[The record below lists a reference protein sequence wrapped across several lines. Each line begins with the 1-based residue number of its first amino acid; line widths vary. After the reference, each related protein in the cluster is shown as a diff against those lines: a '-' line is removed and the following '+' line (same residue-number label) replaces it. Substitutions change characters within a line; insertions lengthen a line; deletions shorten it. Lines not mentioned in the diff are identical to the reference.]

1 MARPRRT
8 AIGSV
13 KDELF
18 RHPYRFEFFQ
28 AVRLLWLIRSQELGP
43 SGAQNVGENAS
54 PQRECVHLKGILSHR
69 FPAVE
74 VGEIKDSAPAGVPEL
89 SVAVMGLYGAMGV
102 LPTHDTQRLIDKRRD
117 TNGEVAFL
125 DLFNHRVLSLFYRAW
140 AKHFLPVNY
149 EQSFHRFPDRDSNKS
164 NLDGSNLDVVS
175 NSLLALAGAGL
186 PSLQNRLEFADTTF
200 AFFAGHF
207 SRQPKAA
214 SSLAQMIRV
223 VFDVPVTITHFVGQ
237 WLQLNESTRSE
248 MASPE
253 RIDGQ
258 NAQLGSG
265 FILGDRVWDIGGK
278 FRVTL
283 GPLDYQQMLSY
294 CPWNEKLKRLFQL
307 TKAYVGPQLEF
318 DIQLELHAAEIPPLQ
333 LGSLQALGTNSW
345 LYSSRP
351 TQNSRDATFRYP
363 HSN

>member
-8 AIGSV
+8 TIGSV

-28 AVRLLWLIRSQELGP
+28 AVRLLRLIRLKELGP
-43 SGAQNVGENAS
+43 GRAENIGENES
-54 PQRECVHLKGILSHR
+54 PQRECVHLKGILSHQ

-74 VGEIKDSAPAGVPEL
+74 VGEVKDNAPDGVPVL

-102 LPTHDTQRLIDKRRD
+102 LPSHDTQRLIDARREMH
-117 TNGEVAFL
+117 GEAAFL
-125 DLFNHRVLSLFYRAW
+125 DLFNHRILSLFYRAW

-149 EQSFHRFPDRDSNKS
+149 EQSFHRFPNRDAATPK
-164 NLDGSNLDVVS
+164 LDVVS

-186 PSLQNRLEFADTTF
+186 PALQNRLEFADTTF

-214 SSLAQMIRV
+214 SSLAQMIHA
-223 VFDVPVTITHFVGQ
+223 VFQVPVMISHFVGQ

-248 MASPE
+248 MATPE
-253 RIDGQ
+253 RIYGQ

-294 CPWNEKLKRLFQL
+294 CPWNEKLKRLCQL
-307 TKAYVGPQLEF
+307 TKSYVGPQLEF
-318 DIQLELHAAEIPPLQ
+318 DIQLELLAAEIPPLQ
-333 LGSLQALGTNSW
+333 LGSLQALGANSW

-351 TQNSRDATFRYP
+351 TENSRDAVFCYP
-363 HSN
+363 H

>member
-8 AIGSV
+8 TIGSV
-13 KDELF
+13 KDELY

-28 AVRLLWLIRSQELGP
+28 AVRLLWLIRLKEKGP
-43 SGAQNVGENAS
+43 SEAQDIGGHAL
-54 PQRECVHLKGILSHR
+54 PHRECVHLKGMLNHR

-74 VGEIKDSAPAGVPEL
+74 IGEIKDDAPGGVPVL

-102 LPTHDTQRLIDKRRD
+102 LPTHDTQRLIDARRD
-117 TNGEVAFL
+117 TKGEAAFL
-125 DLFNHRVLSLFYRAW
+125 DLFNHRILSLFYRSW
-140 AKHFLPVNY
+140 AKHSLPVNY
-149 EQSFHRFPDRDSNKS
+149 EQSFQRFPDSDPNRSS
-164 NLDGSNLDVVS
+164 LDVVT

-186 PSLQNRLEFADTTF
+186 PGLQNRLEFADTTF

-214 SSLAQMIRV
+214 SSLAQMIRT
-223 VFDVPVTITHFVGQ
+223 VFEVPVMITHFVGQ
-237 WLQLNESTRSE
+237 WLQLNEATRSE
-248 MASPE
+248 MASPH
-253 RIDGQ
+253 RIYGQ

-278 FRVTL
+278 FRITL

-307 TKAYVGPQLEF
+307 ARSYVGPQLEF
-318 DIQLELHAAEIPPLQ
+318 DIQLELYAAEIPLLQ
-333 LGSLQALGTNSW
+333 LEGSQALGANSW
-345 LYSSRP
+345 LLSARP
-351 TQNSRDATFRYP
+351 TENSTEAIFRYNP
-363 HSN
+363 SN